1 MLDLPELEYAVHHQ
15 DHQTAMAD
23 APPFE
28 EWCPHEGHPFLTP
41 KFRCSQAP
49 QVFKS
54 LSPQVLNFQDVRF
67 VSAVNL

>member
-1 MLDLPELEYAVHHQ
+1 MPDLPELEYAVHHQ

-28 EWCPHEGHPFLTP
+28 EWRPQEGVPSQHRSSDVP
-41 KFRCSQAP
+41 KP
-49 QVFKS
+49 LKS
-54 LSPQVLNFQDVRF
+54 SSPQVLNFQDVRF